1 MALKK
6 GFCAHCQG
14 DEDLRIFDVNKDA
27 EVCYCPHC
35 MAAMP
40 PKEAIANYNA
50 LIANYLKHAS
60 QALFDATQYMEA
72 YETFAHIIDLN
83 ETIKVAHFGRI
94 ISLVHLSTLRKSKI
108 RFALALHRQEAPK
121 WCHYAETVEE
131 YYHFLLLLLDAL
143 KSYEVRM
150 KRRITSHNSVFY
162 DLDCVTLYL
171 ERINEIKEYKDFV
184 AQEAK
189 FFVENGKEQFKEI
202 ISMVDTSLQIYEGIY
217 KERYVLADGSV
228 YLFAGFDAN
237 GAPELTVKSTKPKTD
252 EESHRR
258 KIELYPKD
266 NKKSPIK
273 DEVYPNKLPM
283 FRLFMASIPTASFL
297 FTAAIVGIV
306 ISFIISSSVAKA
318 FILLAASLAIL
329 TGLVL
334 FTLHFTWKNA
344 LKKKYYNGMNPFILR

>member
-6 GFCAHCQG
+6 GFCTHCKG

-60 QALFDATQYMEA
+60 KALFDSTQYLEA
-72 YETFAHIIDLN
+72 YQTFAHIIDLN

-94 ISLVHLSTLRKSKI
+94 ISMVHLSTLRKSKI
-108 RFALALHRQEAPK
+108 EFALSLHRQEAPK

-143 KSYEVRM
+143 ASYETRI
-150 KRRITSHNSVFY
+150 KKRITTHGIYY
-162 DLDCVTLYL
+162 DMDCVILYL
-171 ERINEIKEYKDFV
+171 QRIKEIKDYKEFV

-189 FFVENGKEQFKEI
+189 YFVDNGKEQFKDI
-202 ISMVDTSLQIYEGIY
+202 IGMVDVSMHAYEEVY
-217 KERYVLADGSV
+217 NDKYVTADGYT
-228 YLFAGFDAN
+228 YLFAGFDSN
-237 GAPELTVKSTKPKTD
+237 GLPLVSIKDSNPNVD
-252 EESHRR
+252 LRR
-258 KIELYPKD
+258 HKIELYPKD

-273 DEVYPNKLPM
+273 DEIYPNKLPM
-283 FRLFMASIPTASFL
+283 FRLFMASIPAASFL
-297 FTAAIVGIV
+297 FTLAIVGIV
-306 ISFIISSSVAKA
+306 FSFIITSSVAKA
-318 FILLAASLAIL
+318 FILLAAALAIL
-329 TGLVL
+329 SGLVF

-344 LKKKYYNGMNPFILR
+344 LKKKYYNGMNPFILK

>member
-6 GFCAHCQG
+6 GFCTHCKG

-60 QALFDATQYMEA
+60 KALFDSTQYLEA
-72 YETFAHIIDLN
+72 YQTFAHIIDLN

-94 ISLVHLSTLRKSKI
+94 ISMVHLSTLRKSKI
-108 RFALALHRQEAPK
+108 EFALSLHRQEAPK

-143 KSYEVRM
+143 ASYETRI
-150 KRRITSHNSVFY
+150 KKRITTHGIYY
-162 DLDCVTLYL
+162 DMDCVILYL
-171 ERINEIKEYKDFV
+171 QRIKEIKDYKEFV

-189 FFVENGKEQFKEI
+189 YFVDNGKEQFKDI
-202 ISMVDTSLQIYEGIY
+202 IGMVDVSMHAYEEVY
-217 KERYVLADGSV
+217 NDKYVTADGYT
-228 YLFAGFDAN
+228 YLFAGFDSN
-237 GAPELTVKSTKPKTD
+237 GLPLVSIKDSNPNVD
-252 EESHRR
+252 LRR
-258 KIELYPKD
+258 HKIELYPKD

-283 FRLFMASIPTASFL
+283 FRLFMASIPAASFL
-297 FTAAIVGIV
+297 FTLAIVGIV
-306 ISFIISSSVAKA
+306 FSFIITSSVAKA
-318 FILLAASLAIL
+318 FILLAAALAIL
-329 TGLVL
+329 SGLVF

-344 LKKKYYNGMNPFILR
+344 LKKKYYNGMNPFILK

>member
-6 GFCAHCQG
+6 GFCTHCKG

-60 QALFDATQYMEA
+60 KALFDSTQYLEA
-72 YETFAHIIDLN
+72 YQTFAHIIDLN

-94 ISLVHLSTLRKSKI
+94 ISMVHLSTLRKSKI
-108 RFALALHRQEAPK
+108 EFALSLHRQEAPK

-143 KSYEVRM
+143 ASYETRI
-150 KRRITSHNSVFY
+150 KKRITTHGIYY
-162 DLDCVTLYL
+162 DMDCVILYL
-171 ERINEIKEYKDFV
+171 QRIKEIKDYKEFV

-189 FFVENGKEQFKEI
+189 YFVDNGKEQFKDI
-202 ISMVDTSLQIYEGIY
+202 IGMVDVSMHAYEEVY
-217 KERYVLADGSV
+217 NEKYVTADGYT
-228 YLFAGFDAN
+228 YLFAGFDSN
-237 GAPELTVKSTKPKTD
+237 GLPLVSIKNSNPNVD
-252 EESHRR
+252 LRR
-258 KIELYPKD
+258 HKIELYPKD
-266 NKKSPIK
+266 NKKSQIK
-273 DEVYPNKLPM
+273 DEIYPNKLPM
-283 FRLFMASIPTASFL
+283 FRLFMASIPAASFL
-297 FTAAIVGIV
+297 FTLAIVGIV
-306 ISFIISSSVAKA
+306 FSFIITSSVAKA
-318 FILLAASLAIL
+318 FILLAAALSIL
-329 TGLVL
+329 SALVF

-344 LKKKYYNGMNPFILR
+344 LKKKYYNGMNPFILK

>member
-6 GFCAHCQG
+6 GFCTHCKG

-60 QALFDATQYMEA
+60 KALFDSTQYLEA
-72 YETFAHIIDLN
+72 YQTFAHIIDLN

-94 ISLVHLSTLRKSKI
+94 ISMVHLSTLRKSKI
-108 RFALALHRQEAPK
+108 EFALSLHRQEAPK

-143 KSYEVRM
+143 ASYETRI
-150 KRRITSHNSVFY
+150 KKRITTHGIYY
-162 DLDCVTLYL
+162 DMDCVILYL
-171 ERINEIKEYKDFV
+171 QRIKEIKDYKEFV

-189 FFVENGKEQFKEI
+189 YFVDNGKEQFKDI
-202 ISMVDTSLQIYEGIY
+202 IGMVDVSMHAYEEVY
-217 KERYVLADGSV
+217 NDKYVTADGYT
-228 YLFAGFDAN
+228 YLFAGFDSN
-237 GAPELTVKSTKPKTD
+237 GLPLVSIKDSNPNVD
-252 EESHRR
+252 LRR
-258 KIELYPKD
+258 HKIELYPKD

>member
-6 GFCAHCQG
+6 GFCTHCKG

-60 QALFDATQYMEA
+60 KALFDSTQYLEA
-72 YETFAHIIDLN
+72 YQTFAHIIDLN

-94 ISLVHLSTLRKSKI
+94 ISMVHLSTLRKSKI
-108 RFALALHRQEAPK
+108 EFALSLHRQEAPK

-143 KSYEVRM
+143 ASYETRI
-150 KRRITSHNSVFY
+150 KKRITTHGIYY
-162 DLDCVTLYL
+162 DMDCVILYL
-171 ERINEIKEYKDFV
+171 QRIKEIKDYKEFV

-189 FFVENGKEQFKEI
+189 YFVDNGKEQFKDI
-202 ISMVDTSLQIYEGIY
+202 IGMVNVSIHAYEEAY
-217 KERYVLADGSV
+217 NDKYVTADGYT
-228 YLFAGFDAN
+228 YLFAGFDSN
-237 GAPELTVKSTKPKTD
+237 GLPLVSIKDSNPNVD
-252 EESHRR
+252 LRR
-258 KIELYPKD
+258 HKIELYPKD

-273 DEVYPNKLPM
+273 DEIYPNKLPM
-283 FRLFMASIPTASFL
+283 FRLFMASIPAASFL
-297 FTAAIVGIV
+297 FTLAIVGIV
-306 ISFIISSSVAKA
+306 FSFIITSSVAKA
-318 FILLAASLAIL
+318 FILLAAALSIL
-329 TGLVL
+329 SALVF

-344 LKKKYYNGMNPFILR
+344 LKKKYYNGMNPFILK

>member
-6 GFCAHCQG
+6 GFCTHCKG

-60 QALFDATQYMEA
+60 KALFDSTQYLEA
-72 YETFAHIIDLN
+72 YQTFAHIIDLN

-94 ISLVHLSTLRKSKI
+94 ISMVHLSTLRKSKI
-108 RFALALHRQEAPK
+108 DFALALHRQEAPK

-143 KSYEVRM
+143 NSYETRF
-150 KRRITSHNSVFY
+150 KKRITTHGTYY
-162 DLDCVTLYL
+162 DKDCAILYL
-171 ERINEIKEYKDFV
+171 QRIKEIKEYKDFV

-189 FFVENGKEQFKEI
+189 FFVDNGKEQFKEI
-202 ISMVDTSLQIYEGIY
+202 IDIVALSDHAYEEIYNEKYVTS
-217 KERYVLADGSV
+217 DGNS
-228 YLFAGFDAN
+228 YLFDGFDNN
-237 GAPELTVKSTKPKTD
+237 GLPLLSIKSENQNPDPHHKT
-252 EESHRR
+252 
-258 KIELYPKD
+258 IELYPKD
-266 NKKSPIK
+266 NKKSKIK

-283 FRLFMASIPTASFL
+283 FRLFMASIPAASFL
-297 FTAAIVGIV
+297 FTLAIVGIAFSFV
-306 ISFIISSSVAKA
+306 IPSSVVKA
-318 FILLAASLAIL
+318 LVLLLSALAIIAA
-329 TGLVL
+329 LVF

-344 LKKKYYNGMNPFILR
+344 LKKKYYSGMNPFILK